1 MKQTMRRGDAVAVL
15 EIAAAMLAAL
25 GLHTLFEAL
34 KEALL
39 YPKSVRRMVRA
50 AVILNKDDRDDLAL
64 CTAYVKSLVKNGKI
78 SPERLIILTE
88 NDIMKI
94 SGPPEDDRRG
104 ENAEKTGGE
113 TDG

>member
-1 MKQTMRRGDAVAVL
+1 MAVL

-25 GLHTLFEAL
+25 GLHTLLEAL
-34 KEALL
+34 KDALL

-50 AVILNKDDRDDLAL
+50 AVILNKDDRNDLAL
-64 CTAYVKSLVKNGKI
+64 CTSYVKSLVKNGKI

-88 NDIMKI
+88 NDIMRLTC
-94 SGPPEDDRRG
+94 PPEDDRRR
-104 ENAEKTGGE
+104 ENAEKTDGE